1 MKYLLI
7 SIMFIL
13 IISTLAMAD
22 MGAIIPYE
30 KVSLTE
36 PGQKAIIAH
45 DGFEE
50 MLILSTDF
58 NVNTNAKVVRF
69 IPFPSQVKIDI
80 ADPYIFQRIDSLIK
94 KHNLSYLRFLRGKV
108 EKKEGVD
115 IISVQTLGPHKII
128 QVKVTNF
135 EEFKVWVKKLFKD
148 EGIEKKGFT
157 QKEEDV
163 ISFYL
168 NRSMNFFVFDIVSL
182 SEDINHIA
190 PVVYRFNTNYFYY
203 PLVTSSVIKGEGKIE
218 LVIFTN
224 QGGISEKILRFIS
237 PHPWKVSET
246 AIVTGEEMEKIYK
259 ELPKLMGAHAIMGVV
274 QYRGPYNFSYDIWI
288 EMPIYQI
295 KPYNPYKKQKE

>member
-1 MKYLLI
+1 ME
-7 SIMFIL
+7 FITEEDERSL
-13 IISTLAMAD
+13 QILNHSTSHILAWAV
-22 MGAIIPYE
+22 
-30 KVSLTE
+30 KSL
-36 PGQKAIIAH
+36 
-45 DGFEE
+45 FE
-50 MLILSTDF
+50 
-58 NVNTNAKVVRF
+58 NAKLG
-69 IPFPSQVKIDI
+69 IGPS
-80 ADPYIFQRIDSLIK
+80 IK
-94 KHNLSYLRFLRGKV
+94 NGFYYDFLV
-108 EKKEGVD
+108 EKPFTPEDIERIENKMRELLKGEHEFERKE
-115 IISVQTLGPHKII
+115 IPK
-128 QVKVTNF
+128 
-135 EEFKVWVKKLFKD
+135 EEAKKLFKD

-190 PVVYRFNTNYFYY
+190 PVIYRFNTNYFYY

-274 QYRGPYNFSYDIWI
+274 QYRGPYNFSYDILI